1 MKRVKVLIPF
11 HSKAT
16 GKDQIPDDII
26 EVTDEQLAAI
36 KAVNVNMVLML
47 GEVEDDSTKDDST
60 KKQPK
65 PKAKKQKES
74 K

>member
-11 HSKAT
+11 HSRAT

-36 KAVNVNMVLML
+36 REVNVNMVLVL
-47 GEVEDDSTKDDST
+47 EDVEKKPKT
-60 KKQPK
+60 KKQ
-65 PKAKKQKES
+65 KAKATE
-74 K
+74 

>member
-11 HSKAT
+11 HSEAT

-36 KAVNVNMVLML
+36 KAVNVNMVLVL
-47 GEVEDDSTKDDST
+47 GEVEK
-60 KKQPK
+60 K
-65 PKAKKQKES
+65 PKAKKPKES